1 MLNILGYKLEEYK
14 KIVSSDFVKQLY
26 ISTEPIPLS
35 DPPKMNYL
43 WGERAHME
51 FTKLEILDFAS
62 KIYGFPPENFGSLY
76 AAALKQKKENAAAV
90 SAAAA
95 AAAASEPTEWIM

>member
-62 KIYGFPPENFGSLY
+62 KVWIKFWFLNVQSNSTNLSLLIYL
-76 AAALKQKKENAAAV
+76 
-90 SAAAA
+90 
-95 AAAASEPTEWIM
+95 I